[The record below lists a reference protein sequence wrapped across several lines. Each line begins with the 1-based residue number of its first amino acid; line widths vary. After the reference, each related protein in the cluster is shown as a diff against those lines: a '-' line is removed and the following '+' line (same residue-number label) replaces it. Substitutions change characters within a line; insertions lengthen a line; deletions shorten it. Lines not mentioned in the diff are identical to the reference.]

1 MSKDKKDKDALNITD
16 EKNLK
21 EQFEFGLNEDK
32 REEVEKDG
40 HRLPGDE
47 EDKENDS
54 DKDKNDEDD
63 DEKEDDSDKDKDD
76 DDNDDKIEDT
86 LGQPS
91 YLDYK

>member
-47 EDKENDS
+47 EDKE
-54 DKDKNDEDD
+54 
-63 DEKEDDSDKDKDD
+63 DDSDKDKDSKD
-76 DDNDDKIEDT
+76 DDDDSED
-86 LGQPS
+86 GMNPKS
-91 YLDYK
+91 YLNPNN